1 MSLPKKTFLCE
12 KELTLSVISG
22 KWKPMILWY
31 LGQQETRRFCELKKM
46 LPFVTQKV
54 LTNQLRELEEDL
66 LIHRKVYPVY
76 PAKVEYSLTEHGKSI
91 IPILEMMKKW
101 GENYK
106 QSVVGYEAE
115 IKDQNWEQVA
125 EQS

>member
-1 MSLPKKTFLCE
+1 MRLSEKTFLGG
-12 KELTLSVISG
+12 KEVTLSVIGG

-31 LGQQETRRFCELKKM
+31 LGQQETRRFCELKR
-46 LPFVTQKV
+46 LLAPITQKI

-66 LIHRKVYPVY
+66 LIRRKVYPVY

-91 IPILEMMKKW
+91 IPILDMMKKW

-106 QSVVGYEAE
+106 ETVLNYTDEAPESSVVQ
-115 IKDQNWEQVA
+115 K
-125 EQS
+125 